1 MQFIILNYD
10 AKFSWGGGGP
20 GMTRDHYEKRVGTI
34 MFSQDDQ
41 YLDWNPSPI
50 FLRLLKECPLNWE
63 IKESL

>member
-10 AKFSWGGGGP
+10 AKFPWGVVLEWQE
-20 GMTRDHYEKRVGTI
+20 TIRKKVETI
-34 MFSQDDQ
+34 MFFQDDQ
-41 YLDWNPSPI
+41 HLDWNPTPI